1 MSVAVLIPA
10 AGSGSRFG
18 GELPKQFL
26 MLGGKPILQHVVER
40 FLVHERVGRIVVAV
54 AEMLLNEVKQT
65 DRVRFVAGGA
75 TRQQSVMNALAV
87 VGDDEE
93 LVAVHDAVRPF
104 FTHQT
109 FAALL
114 DAAAEHGAA
123 FPGLPVTDTI
133 HLVRDE
139 TIVQTPERQLLFAAQ
154 TPQCFRTTVL
164 RDVLARAAGDDATDE
179 AGLAARLGYPVRLV
193 PGDAVN
199 FKITRPED
207 LAMALETLLTNHG
220 LRKDLGEAARTRVS
234 RFARDQVAARFV
246 EAVTG

>member
-1 MSVAVLIPA
+1 MPVAVIIPA

-18 GELPKQFL
+18 GDVPKQFRL
-26 MLGGKPILQHVVER
+26 LGGKPILQRVVER

-54 AEMLLNEVKQT
+54 AEMLLAEVKQT

-75 TRQQSVMNALAV
+75 TRQQSVMNALALI
-87 VGDDEE
+87 GDEE

-104 FTHQT
+104 FTYQT
-109 FAALL
+109 FSALL

-123 FPGLPVTDTI
+123 FPGLPVTDTV
-133 HLVRDE
+133 HLVRDDL
-139 TIVQTPERQLLFAAQ
+139 IVQTPERQLLFAAQ
-154 TPQCFRTTVL
+154 TPQCFRTGVL
-164 RDVLARAAGDDATDE
+164 RDVLARATNDDATDE

-207 LAMALETLLTNHG
+207 LEMAERMLEQTLP
-220 LRKDLGEAARTRVS
+220 
-234 RFARDQVAARFV
+234 
-246 EAVTG
+246 

>member
-1 MSVAVLIPA
+1 VSVAVIIPA

-18 GELPKQFL
+18 GDIPKQFR
-26 MLGGKPILQHVVER
+26 MLGGKPILQRVVER

-54 AEMLLNEVKQT
+54 AELLLAEVKQT

-75 TRQQSVMNALAV
+75 TRQQSVANALAAIA
-87 VGDDEE
+87 DEE

-104 FTHQT
+104 FTYET
-109 FAALL
+109 FDALL

-133 HLVRDE
+133 HVVRDE

-154 TPQCFRTTVL
+154 TPQCFRTVVL
-164 RDVLARAAGDDATDE
+164 RDVMARAAGDDATDE

-207 LAMALETLLTNHG
+207 LELAERMLEQ
-220 LRKDLGEAARTRVS
+220 AR
-234 RFARDQVAARFV
+234 
-246 EAVTG
+246 

>member
-1 MSVAVLIPA
+1 MSVAVIIPA

-18 GELPKQFL
+18 GDIPKQFR
-26 MLGGKPILQHVVER
+26 MLGGKPILQRVVER

-54 AEMLLNEVKQT
+54 AEILLAEVKQT

-75 TRQQSVMNALAV
+75 TRQQSVTNALAAV
-87 VGDDEE
+87 ADEE

-104 FTHQT
+104 FTYET
-109 FAALL
+109 FDALL

-133 HLVRDE
+133 HIVRDE
-139 TIVQTPERQLLFAAQ
+139 TIIQTPERQLLFAAQ
-154 TPQCFRTTVL
+154 TPQCFRTAVL

-179 AGLAARLGYPVRLV
+179 AGLAARLGYAVRLV

-207 LAMALETLLTNHG
+207 LELAERMLEQA
-220 LRKDLGEAARTRVS
+220 K
-234 RFARDQVAARFV
+234 
-246 EAVTG
+246 

>member
-1 MSVAVLIPA
+1 MTVAIIIPA

-18 GELPKQFL
+18 GDIPKQFR
-26 MLGGKPILQHVVER
+26 MLGGKPILQRVVER

-54 AEMLLNEVKQT
+54 TDILLAEVKQT

-75 TRQQSVMNALAV
+75 TRQQSVSNALAA
-87 VGDDEE
+87 VGDEE

-104 FTHQT
+104 FTYET
-109 FAALL
+109 FDALL

-154 TPQCFRTTVL
+154 TPQCFRTAIL
-164 RDVLARAAGDDATDE
+164 RDVLARAASDDATDE
-179 AGLAARLGYPVRLV
+179 AGLAARLGYAVRVV

-207 LAMALETLLTNHG
+207 LELAERMLEQAT
-220 LRKDLGEAARTRVS
+220 
-234 RFARDQVAARFV
+234 
-246 EAVTG
+246 